1 MIKDEILKKIEPL
14 FYDKTFKEVSM
25 QEIANHLWIKKASLY
40 YYYKSKEDL
49 QEDLINY
56 SYENYKK
63 FILSIINKDLK
74 IFIERYISY
83 PYKSQNIFSLINQI
97 GYCENE
103 KIKKYIS
110 TKQQE
115 LIDIIKND
123 FKNKYWFN
131 EEKIFI
137 LLSIIENISKKKC
150 IFWWCPYD
158 LEKIIDEILILFN
171 S

>member
-1 MIKDEILKKIEPL
+1 MTKNEILKKIEPL

-40 YYYKSKEDL
+40 YYYSSKESL

-63 FILSIINKDLK
+63 FIFSILNKDLK
-74 IFIERYISY
+74 TFIEKYISY
-83 PYKSQNIFSLINQI
+83 PFKSQNIFSLINQI
-97 GYCENE
+97 WYCENE

-110 TKQQE
+110 AKQLE
-115 LIDIIKND
+115 IINIIKED
-123 FKNKYWFN
+123 FQQKYWFN
-131 EEKIFI
+131 EERIFI

-158 LEKIIDEILILFN
+158 LEKIIDEILTIFK